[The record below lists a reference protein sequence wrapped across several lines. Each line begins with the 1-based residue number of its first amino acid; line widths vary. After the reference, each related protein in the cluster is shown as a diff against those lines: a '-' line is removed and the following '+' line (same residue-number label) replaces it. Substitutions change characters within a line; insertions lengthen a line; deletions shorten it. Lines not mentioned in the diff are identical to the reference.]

1 MGLDRRKNSRAT
13 PRHNATKKRTRSRQK
28 IRNPK
33 EGVYWRCARRSPSS
47 KMEPV
52 AHLPIN
58 LPGIDEMR
66 PTESVAGIQQIS
78 GVGDVHGV
86 RGNRPRFANPL
97 ADRQIERGMRRQV
110 GRSVAVEKAGAEL
123 VSRRGPHM
131 PGQR

>member
-1 MGLDRRKNSRAT
+1 M
-13 PRHNATKKRTRSRQK
+13 HNAAQKRTRSRQK
-28 IRNPK
+28 YGTPRK
-33 EGVYWRCARRSPSS
+33 EYIGDAPAVPHPS

-58 LPGIDEMR
+58 LPGIDVMR

-78 GVGDVHGV
+78 GVGDIHGV